1 MICRNI
7 ITISPVGE
15 YGQVRESFREIK
27 LLSLFL
33 QDFGEELCAMKPR
46 FPEPLMDNPEDLQTL
61 RTCVREKDG
70 RGYLFVNNH
79 QRLYPMK
86 NHVQVSLKV
95 KTGEEELCF
104 PAENIRDGDYF
115 FYLALFLFLKNN

>member
-7 ITISPVGE
+7 ITISTRLWE
-15 YGQVRESFREIK
+15 NTDRYGESFREIK
-27 LLSLFL
+27 LLALFL

-46 FPEPLMDNPEDLQTL
+46 FPEPLMDNAEDLQTL

-86 NHVQVSLKV
+86 
-95 KTGEEELCF
+95 TM
-104 PAENIRDGDYF
+104 RR
-115 FYLALFLFLKNN
+115 